1 MFFHQ
6 MDITNEAFRLLS
18 QEYAIAKH
26 KFESLKRSNLENSIE
41 NGDILGP
48 LKFIQTEKKRTFLLT
63 FRCYGYFTRFRTGD
77 FVDVYTFIKNQLVL
91 IRENLFVN
99 DVKFPEEG
107 QIELNVSVREAFQ
120 SLNSY
125 LNENTEYYFF
135 PSDESVFLS
144 SIQNR
149 LKTLH
154 DRPVRGSFFKPEII
168 TKETKIIS
176 GLNNSQKEVLQTLI
190 DQGLQGLVQGPPGTG
205 KTHLLRA
212 VVELALQNNL
222 TIGVSGFTHASV
234 DNALSL
240 IIRGLQQK
248 DKDKY
253 IRVGVKNKI
262 KWHLYGDSHLNSVS
276 SFSQLKKFYQ
286 IYASTM
292 HSFCLAKRNVPELDL
307 LIIDEAGQVP
317 VYFYPFLSRL
327 AQRVLMLGDD
337 KQLPPVMQAPDQHRL
352 PNDIFSLARQNLK
365 EKPPMLEIQYRMNKY
380 IQSWSSDRFY
390 EKKLKPDPSVCDRDI
405 LRQHPYFGSSP
416 IQLDL
421 HNHLSQDHVNKYEA
435 NRVAQ
440 LVDDLIS
447 KAGVPLKEIGIITP
461 YRMQGGAVNS
471 AIQRQL
477 GVHVMQD
484 LNVDTVERF
493 QGQER
498 EVMILSF
505 GAERDVAH
513 ESDQPFLGDGRRLNV
528 SITRAKSRFYCFA
541 SQHLYTQGNPYSK
554 EYPSYLKDFLNYCHA
569 LSKTKHS
576 KKSSM
581 I

>member
-1 MFFHQ
+1 MAMFFHQ
-6 MDITNEAFRLLS
+6 MDITNQALRLLS
-18 QEYAIAKH
+18 QEFAIAKN
-26 KFESLKRSNLENSIE
+26 KFETLKRSNLEKSIE
-41 NGDILGP
+41 NGDVLGP
-48 LKFIQTEKKRTFLLT
+48 LKFLQTEKKRTFLLT

-77 FVDVYTFIKNQLVL
+77 FVDIYTFVKNQLVL
-91 IRENLFVN
+91 MEENLSVK

-107 QIELNVSVREAFQ
+107 QIELNISVRKALNF
-120 SLNSY
+120 SLNK
-125 LNENTEYYFF
+125 EYYFF
-135 PSDESVFLS
+135 PSDESVFISGIQDRLQKLNGNALEYS
-144 SIQNR
+144 S
-149 LKTLH
+149 
-154 DRPVRGSFFKPEII
+154 SFKSKII
-168 TKETKIIS
+168 TKKTKIIS
-176 GLNNSQKEVLQTLI
+176 DLNDSQKQVLQTLI

-205 KTHLLRA
+205 KTYLLRA

-222 TIGVSGFTHASV
+222 KIGIAGFTHASV

-240 IIRGLQQK
+240 IMKSLHQK
-248 DKDKY
+248 NKY
-253 IRVGVKNKI
+253 IRIGMKNKI
-262 KWHLYGDSHLNSVS
+262 KWPLYKNSKLNYVS
-276 SFSQLKKFYQ
+276 SFSKLMESYQ

-292 HSFCLAKRNVPELDL
+292 HSLCLARKNVPRLDL

-317 VYFYPFLSRL
+317 VYFYPFLPRL

-337 KQLPPVMQAPDQHRL
+337 KQLPPVMQAPDQHKL

-390 EKKLKPDPSVCDRDI
+390 EKKLKPDPSVCNRDI
-405 LRQHPYFGSSP
+405 LQQHPYFGSNP

-421 HNHLSQDHVNKYEA
+421 HNHSSQDQVNQYEA
-435 NRVAQ
+435 NKIAK
-440 LVDDLIS
+440 LVDDLMS
-447 KAGVPLKEIGIITP
+447 KADVPLKEIGIITP

-471 AIQRQL
+471 AIQRRL

-505 GAERDVAH
+505 GAEQDVAH
-513 ESDQPFLGDGRRLNV
+513 ESERPFLGDGRRLNV

-541 SQHLYTQGNPYSK
+541 SNKLYQKTAHFINQA
-554 EYPSYLKDFLNYCHA
+554 SYLKDFLNCCHF
-569 LSKTKHS
+569 LSHLNTNK
-576 KKSSM
+576 
-581 I
+581 IVA